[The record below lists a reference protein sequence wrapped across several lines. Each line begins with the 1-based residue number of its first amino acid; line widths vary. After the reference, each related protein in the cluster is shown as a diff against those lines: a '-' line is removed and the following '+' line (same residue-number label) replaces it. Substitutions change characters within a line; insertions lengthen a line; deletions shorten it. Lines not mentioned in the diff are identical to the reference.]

1 MGKYQTISV
10 GDKAELT
17 HTITQQDVEHFVEL
31 TGDDNRL
38 HVDKSYAETT
48 IFKKPVAH
56 GMLGASFISTVIG
69 TQLPGDGALWFAQS
83 IEFLAPVRVGDTI
96 TVQAEVMKKYDR
108 DHIIELQ
115 TDIYN
120 QHKQKVTAGIAKV
133 KIIEPIEPPTVTTAQ
148 ERRKVVLVIGATG
161 GIGRAVCC
169 QLALDGFSVAI
180 HYYSNKQAALE
191 LKNEIESHAGTVIVC
206 HADIVD
212 AEQVQKMMGEIAR
225 KLDGLTVVVNCATVK
240 LAFISFAALT
250 WQDIQSHIDTNIK
263 GVFHV
268 TQSAVPLL
276 EQQGGG
282 KIINFTTQ
290 AIESPVNGWL
300 PYITAKSALQGF
312 SKALAVEL
320 APRGIT
326 VNMISPGMTDT
337 ELIADIPEKARLMT
351 AARTPLRRIASPTDI
366 AGAVSF
372 LASGHSDFMTG
383 ETIRING
390 GQVMI

>member
-17 HTITQQDVEHFVEL
+17 HTITQRDVEHFVEL

-96 TVQAEVMKKYDR
+96 TVQAEVLKKYDR

-120 QHKQKVTAGIAKV
+120 QNKQKVTVGIAKV
-133 KIIEPIEPPTVTTAQ
+133 KIIEPIAPLAVTSVP
-148 ERRKVVLVIGATG
+148 EKRKVALVVGATG
-161 GIGRAVCC
+161 GIGRAVCR
-169 QLALDGFSVAI
+169 QLANDGFSIAI
-180 HYYSNKQAALE
+180 HYHSNKQVALE
-191 LKNEIESHAGTVIVC
+191 LKNEIESSTTAIVC
-206 HADIVD
+206 CADIVD
-212 AEQVQKMMGEIAR
+212 AGQVQKMMEEIAR

-240 LAFISFAALT
+240 LAVIPFAALT
-250 WQDIQSHIDTNIK
+250 WQDLQSHLDTNIK
-263 GVFHV
+263 GIFHV
-268 TQSAVPLL
+268 AQSAAPLL
-276 EQQGGG
+276 EQHSCG

-290 AIESPVNGWL
+290 AIEAPTSGWL
-300 PYITAKSALQGF
+300 SYITAKSALHGF

-320 APRGIT
+320 APKGIT
-326 VNMISPGMTDT
+326 VNMVSPGMTDT

-351 AARTPLRRIASPTDI
+351 AARTPLRRIAKPEDI

-372 LASGHSDFMTG
+372 LASGRSDFMTG
-383 ETIRING
+383 ETLRING